1 MKRRRAAFLAFGLA
15 SAMASA
21 APRLAAPPGGG
32 GIAFGEVR
40 VGSNVVGR
48 AVLRNEGDAAV
59 SVSRVKACCGASFY
73 GSAQDSYC
81 EHSECSQCWK
91 GK

>member
-21 APRLAAPPGGG
+21 APRLAVPPG

-48 AVLRNEGDAAV
+48 AVLRN
-59 SVSRVKACCGASFY
+59 
-73 GSAQDSYC
+73 
-81 EHSECSQCWK
+81 
-91 GK
+91 

>member
-1 MKRRRAAFLAFGLA
+1 MKRRRAVFLAFGLA

-21 APRLAAPPGGG
+21 APRLAVPPG

-59 SVSRVKACCGASFY
+59 SVSREY
-73 GSAQDSYC
+73 RL
-81 EHSECSQCWK
+81 
-91 GK
+91 